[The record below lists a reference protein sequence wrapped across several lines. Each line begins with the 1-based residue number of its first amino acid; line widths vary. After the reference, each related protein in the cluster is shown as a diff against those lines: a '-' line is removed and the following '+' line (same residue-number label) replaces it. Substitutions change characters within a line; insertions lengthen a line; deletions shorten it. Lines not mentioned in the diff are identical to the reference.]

1 MKIENQDLG
10 TITVEEAGMSNA
22 DIMAQMMADY
32 EPTPAPAVEEV
43 IAPETDELEEVTEE
57 DGTEIVEET
66 TSQPTEA
73 VVEPETTTTTAPTT
87 EETQTS
93 KSDAA
98 FKRMRQEAEA
108 YKAQAEQ
115 NANYANVIKEIA
127 QANGITPDELIKNYN
142 DRKAA
147 QEAEKQGIPVEVY
160 NKLQALE
167 QEVQVLRNKPIE
179 EKFNMQINDL
189 VSKYN
194 LDEVA
199 VGEFYKQAHENGFDL
214 LKVKDIE
221 KVYSFLNVDKV
232 INQKEQERLEQK
244 EKIKKQAPLPPTTT
258 AQVEVDEDAEVEAM
272 LKKRGAWNG

>member
-22 DIMAQMMADY
+22 DIMAQMMEEY
-32 EPTPAPAVEEV
+32 EPTPAPNVEEV
-43 IAPETDELEEVTEE
+43 VAPETDELEEVTEA
-57 DGTEIVEET
+57 DGTEIVEE
-66 TSQPTEA
+66 PTET
-73 VVEPETTTTTAPTT
+73 VVEPETTTTTAQPT
-87 EETQTS
+87 EETQVS

-115 NANYANVIKEIA
+115 NASYASVIKEIA
-127 QANGITPDELIKNYN
+127 QANGITPEELIKNYN
-142 DRKAA
+142 DKKAA

-179 EKFNMQINDL
+179 EKFNTQINDL
-189 VSKYN
+189 VKKYN

>member
-22 DIMAQMMADY
+22 DIMAQMMAEY
-32 EPTPAPAVEEV
+32 EPTPVPAVEEV

-57 DGTEIVEET
+57 DGTETVEET
-66 TSQPTEA
+66 TEQPTEA

-127 QANGITPDELIKNYN
+127 QANGVTPDELIKSYN

-147 QEAEKQGIPVEVY
+147 QEAEKQGIPVAEDPTSNKTMSIIMPALMGIFPLFY
-160 NKLQALE
+160 NAAFGIYLVASGLVTIITSTVTTLIVDNIDAISFK
-167 QEVQVLRNKPIE
+167 RNK
-179 EKFNMQINDL
+179 EKNRA
-189 VSKYN
+189 S
-194 LDEVA
+194 
-199 VGEFYKQAHENGFDL
+199 
-214 LKVKDIE
+214 
-221 KVYSFLNVDKV
+221 YS
-232 INQKEQERLEQK
+232 R
-244 EKIKKQAPLPPTTT
+244 KK
-258 AQVEVDEDAEVEAM
+258 
-272 LKKRGAWNG
+272 

>member
-1 MKIENQDLG
+1 MENENQDLG
-10 TITVEEAGMSNA
+10 TVTVQEAGMSNA
-22 DIMAQMMADY
+22 DIMAQMMAEY
-32 EPTPAPAVEEV
+32 EPTPAPAAVEDV
-43 IAPETDELEEVTEE
+43 VAPQPDETDDLPEVTEE
-57 DGTEIVEET
+57 DGTQITEEVAEEVNPTPETPVTTET
-66 TSQPTEA
+66 TQP
-73 VVEPETTTTTAPTT
+73 
-87 EETQTS
+87 S

-98 FKRMRQEAEA
+98 FKRIRQEAEA

-115 NANYANVIKEIA
+115 NASYANVIKEIA
-127 QANGITPDELIKNYN
+127 KANGVTPDELIKNYN
-142 DRKAA
+142 DRKME

-160 NKLQALE
+160 SKLQALE

-179 EKFNMQINDL
+179 EKFNTQMNGLIEKYSLDDLAIN
-189 VSKYN
+189 
-194 LDEVA
+194 
-199 VGEFYKQAHENGFDL
+199 EFYKQAHENGFDL

-258 AQVEVDEDAEVEAM
+258 TQVEVDEDAEIEAM

>member
-22 DIMAQMMADY
+22 DIMAQMMEEY
-32 EPTPAPAVEEV
+32 EPTPAPNVEEV
-43 IAPETDELEEVTEE
+43 VAPETDELEEVTEA
-57 DGTEIVEET
+57 DGTEIVEE
-66 TSQPTEA
+66 PTET
-73 VVEPETTTTTAPTT
+73 VVEPETTTTTALPT
-87 EETQTS
+87 EETQVS

-115 NANYANVIKEIA
+115 NASYASVIKEIA
-127 QANGITPDELIKNYN
+127 QANGITPEELIKNYN
-142 DRKAA
+142 DKKAA

-179 EKFNMQINDL
+179 EKFNTQINDL
-189 VSKYN
+189 VKKYN